1 MRESLFRR
9 RWVRQEGERIDR
21 YDERLVQEFLKAHRD
36 LHRRGHSLEV
46 HLDRATR
53 DAGDIGEGAQRHLSL
68 FAQPA
73 KGVRV
78 EPHVQ
83 PSGRGIEEGRDAL
96 LQEFAERPPG
106 EDRDAEPGVD
116 HAVLQ
121 GSGPAPF
128 ADDERRSIEDSR
140 DLEQFVCGVL
150 GQRIDV
156 LEHLDDQERVVSP
169 RPGGGLELNL
179 LEAVYLVEG
188 GRLDIRRRGRT
199 VSARE
204 LFRAASASIDAFEIR
219 YLVYRDLRSRGY
231 VVEAR
236 GGPVDFQV
244 YPRGG
249 APKKTPSKYW
259 VRALSERAVFDLAEL
274 LGRAEEAAAV
284 RKTLLLGLV
293 DEESDLTYYSV
304 REAHP
309 RGHQPAALRKVDVVV
324 HFLGDRAVVIDEV
337 QAKALHEAGFFGKI
351 VGRRLQLSLLETAY
365 LLKAGL
371 VEEAHPETDRPVQPA
386 RLIKKAKATQ
396 PDFEL
401 RPPGY
406 EDLTGRGVI
415 SKTGFKYGSH
425 FRAYE
430 GDPETH
436 HAKYLVHVVPKGHR
450 GAWPEISRA
459 VRLAHGVKKQI
470 LFGEVGDGVR
480 YVKLERVRP

>member
-1 MRESLFRR
+1 MA
-9 RWVRQEGERIDR
+9 GELLGDR
-21 YDERLVQEFLKAHRD
+21 VVVDD
-36 LHRRGHSLEV
+36 S
-46 HLDRATR
+46 
-53 DAGDIGEGAQRHLSL
+53 GEGSALYN
-68 FAQPA
+68 
-73 KGVRV
+73 
-78 EPHVQ
+78 
-83 PSGRGIEEGRDAL
+83 RGFFG
-96 LQEFAERPPG
+96 
-106 EDRDAEPGVD
+106 
-116 HAVLQ
+116 
-121 GSGPAPF
+121 APK
-128 ADDERRSIEDSR
+128 
-140 DLEQFVCGVL
+140 
-150 GQRIDV
+150 
-156 LEHLDDQERVVSP
+156 
-169 RPGGGLELNL
+169 PGGGLELNL
-179 LEAVYLVEG
+179 LEAVYLVEA
-188 GRLDIRRRGRT
+188 GRLDIRRRGKA

-204 LFRAASASIDAFEIR
+204 LFRAASSAIDAFEIR
-219 YLVYRDLRSRGY
+219 YLVYRDLRARGY

-236 GGPVDFQV
+236 EGPVDFQV

-259 VRALSERAVFDLAEL
+259 VRAVSERAVFDLAEL
-274 LGRAEEAAAV
+274 LERAEEAASV

-304 REAHP
+304 REARP
-309 RGHQPAALRKVDVVV
+309 RGHLPPPPRPGTVVV
-324 HFLGDRAVVIDEV
+324 HYLGDRAVVIDET
-337 QAKALHEAGFFGKI
+337 QAKSLHEAGFFGKMI
-351 VGRRLQLSLLETAY
+351 GRRLQLSLLETAF

-371 VEEAHPETDRPVQPA
+371 VEVRNADTDRPIRLA
-386 RLIKKAKATQ
+386 RLIREATAIQ

-401 RPPGY
+401 RLRAY

-430 GDPETH
+430 GDPEVH

>member
-1 MRESLFRR
+1 MAGELREGRVVVDDS
-9 RWVRQEGERIDR
+9 
-21 YDERLVQEFLKAHRD
+21 
-36 LHRRGHSLEV
+36 
-46 HLDRATR
+46 
-53 DAGDIGEGAQRHLSL
+53 GEGSALYNRG
-68 FAQPA
+68 FF
-73 KGVRV
+73 
-78 EPHVQ
+78 
-83 PSGRGIEEGRDAL
+83 GRP
-96 LQEFAERPPG
+96 Q
-106 EDRDAEPGVD
+106 
-116 HAVLQ
+116 
-121 GSGPAPF
+121 
-128 ADDERRSIEDSR
+128 
-140 DLEQFVCGVL
+140 
-150 GQRIDV
+150 
-156 LEHLDDQERVVSP
+156 
-169 RPGGGLELNL
+169 PGGGLELNV
-179 LEAVYLVEG
+179 LEAVYLVEA
-188 GRLDIRRRGRT
+188 GRLEIRRRGKP
-199 VSARE
+199 VSVRE
-204 LFRAASASIDAFEIR
+204 LFRAANAGMDAFEIR
-219 YLVYRDLRSRGY
+219 YLVYRDLRARGY

-236 GGPVDFQV
+236 DGPVDFQV

-259 VRALSERAVFDLAEL
+259 VRAVSERAVFDLAEL

-309 RGHQPAALRKVDVVV
+309 RGHRPATVRKADVVV

-371 VEEAHPETDRPVQPA
+371 VEVRNAATDRPISLA
-386 RLIKKAKATQ
+386 RLIKEAKAIQ

-401 RPPGY
+401 RLPAY
-406 EDLTGRGVI
+406 EDLTSRGVI

-450 GAWPEISRA
+450 GAWPEISQA

-480 YVKLERVRP
+480 YVKLERDRPW